1 MKYETTKDEV
11 IADIIIA
18 MMGALC
24 LQFGFD
30 NDGLLGK
37 SALIWGGMCFG
48 YLVTVYLDMEGGEDM

>member
-1 MKYETTKDEV
+1 MIYKEEAIT
-11 IADIIIA
+11 DIVIA

-30 NDGLLGK
+30 NEGLLAK

-48 YLVTVYLDMEGGEDM
+48 YLVTVYLNGEAE